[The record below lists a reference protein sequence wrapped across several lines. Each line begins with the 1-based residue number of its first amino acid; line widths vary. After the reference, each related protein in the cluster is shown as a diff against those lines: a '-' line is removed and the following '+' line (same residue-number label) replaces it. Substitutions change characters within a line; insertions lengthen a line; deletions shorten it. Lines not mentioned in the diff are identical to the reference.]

1 LSQSKS
7 QIGVG
12 VIGCGYWGPN
22 WVRNFHQLSG
32 SRVVAVADVEPKRL
46 AHIAALYPGLKT
58 TADYREL
65 LDDGAVTA
73 VVVAL
78 PPRLHAPV
86 SRDALRAGKHV
97 LLEKPMALAADDC
110 RMLIDEAG
118 KRSLTLLVGH
128 TFEYTEPVRKVKQ
141 LLDEGLL
148 GDLYYVNS
156 QRLNLGLFQNDAN
169 VIWDLAPHDI
179 SILLHLLNGRMPRGV
194 RAVGAAHI
202 NPRVEDVATV
212 TLDFDGGLIAF
223 LQCSWLDPKKVRQ
236 TVLVGSKKM
245 LLYNDIEATEKI
257 WIYDR
262 GVEAPPH
269 YDTFDQFP
277 YTYRYGDITIPR
289 IGGAEPLR
297 TEAQHFLDCIATGKR
312 PLSDGESG
320 LRVVRILEACDQS
333 LKAGG
338 ARIELSA

>member
-1 LSQSKS
+1 MSEAKS
-7 QIGVG
+7 QVGVG

-32 SRVVAVADVEPKRL
+32 SRVVAVADIAPKRL
-46 AHIAALYPGLKT
+46 SYMQGLYPGVKA
-58 TADYREL
+58 TADYHEL
-65 LDDGAVTA
+65 LNDTSVDA

-78 PPRLHAPV
+78 PVRLHAPV
-86 SRDALRAGKHV
+86 SMDALRAGKHL
-97 LLEKPMALAADDC
+97 LLEKPMALKSAECQA
-110 RMLIDEAG
+110 LIDEAR

-128 TFEYTEPVRKVKQ
+128 TFEYTEAVRKVKS

-148 GDLYYVNS
+148 GDLYYVNT

-179 SILLHLLNGRMPRGV
+179 SILLYLLDGAMPRGV
-194 RAVGAAHI
+194 RAVGGAHI
-202 NPRVEDVATV
+202 NPRVEDVATI
-212 TLDFDGGLIAF
+212 TLDFDRGLIAF

-297 TEAQHFLDCIATGKR
+297 TEAQHFLDCIQSGKP

-338 ARIELSA
+338 SRIEIRA